1 MEKEVFFIGNIKIDV
16 KKGDITEEKVDAVV
30 NPANTLLT
38 MGGGVALKIKKKGGV
53 EIEKEAKM
61 KGPIKRGDAIFTDG
75 GNLSSKYVIHTA
87 TMEMDFK
94 TDYKIIEKC
103 MENSL
108 ANSFV

>member
-1 MEKEVFFIGNIKIDV
+1 MEKIIYFIDSIRIGI

-94 TDYKIIEKC
+94 TDYKIIERC

-108 ANSFV
+108 ANPFV